1 MGSKNH
7 EVVPTPLIVQLSGLR
22 NHSSG
27 PAHRAIS
34 VLAKAGLI
42 AKVKNARYDGYRLT
56 YGGLDYL
63 ALHSH
68 IKSSAV
74 VQLGNQ
80 MGVGKESDIH
90 LVTSPTP
97 ARTAASLTPSTN
109 PTTEE
114 SGQAVEQ
121 AILKIHRLG
130 RTSFRTLKNN
140 RAYQGN
146 RAHCSWQY
154 LSRLSAQKEYAAMQ
168 SLYAAGFPVPRPV
181 AHNRHTVVMSLVPG
195 IPLRQVG
202 PADLAAVLPAV
213 RSPGAAGD
221 DDGDEVIQDT
231 STVLADEARVAALY
245 NDVMELT
252 LQLAEAGLIH
262 GDFNEFN
269 ILIENPYLTAA
280 SSSVPLP
287 ADTSTRMIPHLI
299 DFPQITSLLHPS
311 ARDYFDRDVECIKTY
326 FRKRYRFES
335 EGPGPTFEEAVARRR
350 KAVKTGKWI
359 KGLDIEIEAAG
370 FSRKMGKELEEA
382 IEATRG
388 GGDDAQEAE
397 RGSDDDDDDEQEEI
411 TYEVPSVPLEIQ
423 DHGNTDVPKSCG
435 SMPDSIPVPL
445 AVHSHDIP
453 SGSAASNIEL
463 FVPFTVNQALSSSLE
478 TMSITSRQS
487 KARSGMKAASGWAI

>member
-22 NHSSG
+22 SHSSG

-68 IKSSAV
+68 TKSSAIV
-74 VQLGNQ
+74 HLGNQ

-90 LVTSPTP
+90 LITSLVP
-97 ARTAASLTPSTN
+97 ARTAISLTPSSH
-109 PTTEE
+109 PTSEE
-114 SGQAVEQ
+114 GGQAVEQ

-202 PADLAAVLPAV
+202 PEDLAAAPPTIRLLGAV
-213 RSPGAAGD
+213 GND
-221 DDGDEVIQDT
+221 NGDELVEDT
-231 STVLADEARVAALY
+231 STVLADETRTAALY
-245 NDVMELT
+245 SDVMELT
-252 LQLAEAGLIH
+252 LKLAEAGLIH

-269 ILIENPYLTAA
+269 ILIESPYLTSVF
-280 SSSVPLP
+280 SSLPLP
-287 ADTSTRMIPHLI
+287 ADTPTHMIPHLI

-311 ARDYFDRDVECIKTY
+311 AQEYFNRDVECIKTY
-326 FRKRYRFES
+326 FRKRYRFQS
-335 EGPGPTFEEAVARRR
+335 EDPGPTFEEAVARRR
-350 KAVKTGKWI
+350 KAVATGKWV

-382 IEATRG
+382 IEAARG
-388 GGDDAQEAE
+388 IDDDTHEDE
-397 RGSDDDDDDEQEEI
+397 RASDDDDEEEQI
-411 TYEVPSVPLEIQ
+411 LYEVPSVPLEIQ
-423 DHGNTDVPKSCG
+423 DSGNTDVKTDSE
-435 SMPDSIPVPL
+435 SMSKCIPVPL
-445 AVHSHDIP
+445 ALYNHDEP
-453 SGSAASNIEL
+453 GGLTALNTEL
-463 FVPFTVNQALSSSLE
+463 VIPFTVNRALSSSSG
-478 TMSITSRQS
+478 TMSMTSRQS
-487 KARSGMKAASGWAI
+487 KVRSGTKAASGWVI